1 MEVLYGS
8 VQSGAAEMVMR
19 QGVALMLMLRRF
31 GFPRVTPET
40 VIDGRSVCETLRVL
54 QAQIDEFLAAA

>member
-1 MEVLYGS
+1 
-8 VQSGAAEMVMR
+8 MVMR